1 MVNQELVLE
10 ARLLMAYALIA
21 LIMIVGSGTAMIWAK
36 RRKAHQRRMRGIKSY
51 TPMNN
56 GSSITN

>member
-1 MVNQELVLE
+1 LVLE
-10 ARLLMAYALIA
+10 ARLLLAYALIA

-51 TPMNN
+51 TPMSN
-56 GSSITN
+56 GSSITR